1 MSQTTTAVIKALDVP
16 IITKRTICLKSFI
29 SPSCESC
36 SFESQIYSFLFYLF
50 HKPVRITQL
59 KFPRPIKRVGN
70 FSKKIGL
77 VCCISLQVLN

>member
-29 SPSCESC
+29 SPSCESY

-50 HKPVRITQL
+50 HKPIRITQL
-59 KFPRPIKRVGN
+59 KFSTPNKEGG
-70 FSKKIGL
+70 KL
-77 VCCISLQVLN
+77 